1 MDEDWWP
8 VSHAGGRDHVFAGR
22 PGNHAYRRRVDRG
35 QERGNRTTG
44 GRRRRPGRCGMGSV
58 FLSPEMDPAAV
69 DAIEAVQRDAA
80 RIVLIDSDDRVLL
93 QQVEGLGEGS
103 VWITPGGGLEPGE
116 SHEAAALREI
126 REEVG
131 HHTAKLGPW
140 IWTREHDFMFR
151 GVRYHQRERFFLVRC
166 EPFKVDESGLDQ

>member
-1 MDEDWWP
+1 
-8 VSHAGGRDHVFAGR
+8 
-22 PGNHAYRRRVDRG
+22 
-35 QERGNRTTG
+35 
-44 GRRRRPGRCGMGSV
+44 
-58 FLSPEMDPAAV
+58 MDPAAV

-166 EPFKVDESGLDQ
+166 EPFKVDESGLDQLELEIVKGHRWWTIDEIRSSDAVFAPRALAELLEPLIRGDVPPSPVDVGA